1 MEDSKIKRINELAK
15 KSKTEGLT
23 PEEAAEQKALRAE
36 YVAAFRAS
44 LTAQLESTVLV
55 DPDGMKHKP
64 TRKTPLS

>member
-23 PEEAAEQKALRAE
+23 PDEAAEQKALRAE

-55 DPDGMKHKP
+55 DPDGTKHKP
-64 TRKTPLS
+64 TRKPPLS